1 MPVKSLFLLLTLLF
15 ARAAP
20 SQTPTA
26 ICKDGTTTTIP
37 TRESACKGHKG
48 IQTWYAPSQSV
59 PSIPTPTPNLTL
71 KSIPVPTPGLTPASI
86 PAATPAT
93 SIAERRAYL
102 LSQPPAPGAAP
113 NLVWLNAN
121 GKVYHCPGSNFYG
134 KTKSGSYLS
143 EAEAKAKGAH
153 PSRNK
158 PCS

>member
-1 MPVKSLFLLLTLLF
+1 MKPLFLLLPLLF
-15 ARAAP
+15 VRTAP
-20 SQTPTA
+20 SQNPTA

-48 IQTWYAPSQSV
+48 IQTWYAPPAGV
-59 PSIPTPTPNLTL
+59 PSIATPTPDLAPR
-71 KSIPVPTPGLTPASI
+71 SIPIPTPGLAPASI
-86 PAATPAT
+86 PAATPVT
-93 SIAERRAYL
+93 SIASRRAYL

-121 GKVYHCPGSNFYG
+121 GKVYHCPNSNFYG
-134 KTKSGSYLS
+134 KTKSGSYLP

-158 PCS
+158 PCT